1 MKDYFSRSMLYVPG
15 LWLMPNDPIYKN
27 KLIVL
32 VDQAC
37 ASACEDFV
45 MPLKVTGR
53 AVVVGERTFGS
64 SGQPKIVDFGDGMR
78 LQIGAKRMMFGDGR
92 PFEGVGIIPDIIIY
106 PSAEQ
111 LERGDDPVLEKA
123 VDLSS
128 SN

>member
-1 MKDYFSRSMLYVPG
+1 
-15 LWLMPNDPIYKN
+15 
-27 KLIVL
+27 
-32 VDQAC
+32 
-37 ASACEDFV
+37 
-45 MPLKVTGR
+45 
-53 AVVVGERTFGS
+53 
-64 SGQPKIVDFGDGMR
+64 
-78 LQIGAKRMMFGDGR
+78 MMFGDGR